1 MLPEL
6 GHFALILA
14 LVFACLQSVIPLM
27 GTATGRT
34 QWMVMSR
41 PLSWGQ
47 FLFLLIS
54 FVALAASF
62 VNDDFSVAY
71 VANNSNS
78 LLPVQYKISAVWGSH
93 EGSLLL
99 WILLLS
105 VWTVAVSIF
114 SRNLPIDILARVL
127 AIMGLIGVGFLLFTL
142 FTSNPFE
149 RVLPNIPLDGQDLNP
164 LLQDFGLI
172 VHPPMLYMG
181 YVGFSVAFAFAL
193 AALLSGRLDAA
204 WARWS
209 RPWTTVAWAF
219 LTAGIAL
226 GSWWAYYELGWGGWW
241 FWDPVE
247 NASFMPWLVGTAL
260 IHSLAVT
267 EKRGAFKSW
276 TVLLAIFAFSLSLLG
291 TFLVRSGVLNSVHAF
306 ASDPDRGLFILALL
320 IISIGGSLLIYALKA
335 PTVVARVSFSWLSK
349 ESLLLLN
356 NVLLIVTCA
365 MVLLGTLY
373 PMVADYF
380 FDQKISVGAP
390 FFNLFFVPLM
400 SVLMLFISLGFIS
413 RWKKTDAKWLASQ
426 LWPAAVFTVVLS
438 LVFPFIYGVQYTW
451 QIVVGVALSSW
462 VISSTLLDIYR
473 KSKSKNG
480 MLAGLRKLSL
490 SYYGMVTAHM
500 GVAITAMGICIVSNY
515 TQEHDVRVVPGDTVD
530 ASGYHFIFDGVK
542 KVRGPNY
549 IADEGQIRVF
559 YNDEYYT
566 TMKPQKR
573 HYKVQRNMM
582 TEADIDAGLFRDLY
596 VALGESL
603 EGDAWA
609 VRIHYKPYVRWLWL
623 GAIFM
628 ALGGVLAVCDK
639 RYRLSRVTRS
649 N

>member
-1 MLPEL
+1 
-6 GHFALILA
+6 
-14 LVFACLQSVIPLM
+14 
-27 GTATGRT
+27 
-34 QWMVMSR
+34 
-41 PLSWGQ
+41 
-47 FLFLLIS
+47 
-54 FVALAASF
+54 
-62 VNDDFSVAY
+62 
-71 VANNSNS
+71 
-78 LLPVQYKISAVWGSH
+78 
-93 EGSLLL
+93 
-99 WILLLS
+99 
-105 VWTVAVSIF
+105 
-114 SRNLPIDILARVL
+114 
-127 AIMGLIGVGFLLFTL
+127 
-142 FTSNPFE
+142 
-149 RVLPNIPLDGQDLNP
+149 
-164 LLQDFGLI
+164 
-172 VHPPMLYMG
+172 MLYMG
-181 YVGFSVAFAFAL
+181 YVGFSVAFAFAI

-335 PTVVARVSFSWLSK
+335 PTVVARVSFSWVSK
-349 ESLLLLN
+349 ESFLLLN
-356 NVLLIVTCA
+356 NVLLVVTAA

-373 PMVADYF
+373 PLAEDFF
-380 FDQKISVGAP
+380 FDEKISVGAP

-413 RWKKTDAKWLASQ
+413 RWKKTDSKWLASQ
-426 LWPAAVFTVVLS
+426 LWPAAAFTVVLS
-438 LVFPFIYGVQYTW
+438 LVFPFLYGVHYTW
-451 QIVVGVALSSW
+451 QIIVGVALSAW
-462 VISSTLLDIYR
+462 VISATLLDVYR
-473 KSKSKNG
+473 KANVK
-480 MLAGLRKLSL
+480 AGLWAGLKKLSL
-490 SYYGMVTAHM
+490 SYYGMILAHM
-500 GVAITAMGICIVSNY
+500 GVAVTAMGICIVSNY

-542 KVRGPNY
+542 KVKGPNY

-573 HYKVQRNMM
+573 HYKVQRNIM

-596 VALGESL
+596 IALGESL
-603 EGDAWA
+603 DGDAWA

-628 ALGGVLAVCDK
+628 SLGGILAICDK
-639 RYRLSRVTRS
+639 RYRLSRSRTV

>member
-14 LVFACLQSVIPLM
+14 LVFACLQAVIPLM
-27 GTATGRT
+27 GTHLGRT

-47 FLFLLIS
+47 LAFLTLSFLALAVS
-54 FVALAASF
+54 FVQ
-62 VNDDFSVAY
+62 DDFSVAY
-71 VANNSNS
+71 IANNSNS

-99 WILLLS
+99 WVLLLS

-127 AIMGLIGVGFLLFTL
+127 AIMGLISIGFLLFML

-181 YVGFSVAFAFAL
+181 YVGFSVAFAFAI
-193 AALLSGRLDAA
+193 AALLSGQLDAA

-209 RPWTTVAWAF
+209 RPWTTVAWSF
-219 LTAGIAL
+219 LTVGIAL

-320 IISIGGSLLIYALKA
+320 IICIGGSLLIYALKA
-335 PTVVARVSFSWLSK
+335 PTVVARVKFSAISK
-349 ESLLLLN
+349 ESFLLLN
-356 NVLLIVTCA
+356 NVLLVVTAA

-373 PMVADYF
+373 PMAVDYF
-380 FDQKISVGAP
+380 YGQKISVGAP
-390 FFNLFFVPLM
+390 FFNMFFVPIM
-400 SVLMLFISLGFIS
+400 SVLVLFISLGFIS
-413 RWKKTDAKWLASQ
+413 RWKQTESKWLATQ
-426 LWPAAVFTVVLS
+426 LWPAAVFTIILAF
-438 LVFPFIYGVQYTW
+438 VFPFIYQVEFTW

-462 VISSTLLDIYR
+462 VISSTLLDVYR
-473 KSKSKNG
+473 KIQSKQG
-480 MLAGLRKLSL
+480 MIAGIKKLSL
-490 SYYGMVTAHM
+490 SYYGMVIAHM

-542 KVRGPNY
+542 KVQGPNF

-559 YNDEYYT
+559 YDDEYFT

-573 HYKVQRNMM
+573 HYKVQRNIM

-596 VALGESL
+596 VALGEPL
-603 EGDAWA
+603 EGNAWA

-639 RYRLSRVTRS
+639 RYRLSRQQA
-649 N
+649 

>member
-14 LVFACLQSVIPLM
+14 LVFACLQAVIPLM
-27 GTATGRT
+27 GTHLGRT

-47 FLFLLIS
+47 LAFLTLSFLALAVS
-54 FVALAASF
+54 FVQ
-62 VNDDFSVAY
+62 DDFSVAY
-71 VANNSNS
+71 IANNSNS

-99 WILLLS
+99 WVLLLS

-127 AIMGLIGVGFLLFTL
+127 AIMGLISIGFLLFML

-181 YVGFSVAFAFAL
+181 YVGFSVAFAFAI
-193 AALLSGRLDAA
+193 AALLSGQLDAA

-209 RPWTTVAWAF
+209 RPWTTVAWSF
-219 LTAGIAL
+219 LTVGIAL

-320 IISIGGSLLIYALKA
+320 IICIGGSLLIYALKA
-335 PTVVARVSFSWLSK
+335 PTVVARVKFSAISK
-349 ESLLLLN
+349 ESFLLLN
-356 NVLLIVTCA
+356 NVLLVVTAA

-373 PMVADYF
+373 PMAVDYF
-380 FDQKISVGAP
+380 YGQKISVGAP
-390 FFNLFFVPLM
+390 FFNMFFVPIM
-400 SVLMLFISLGFIS
+400 SVLVLFISLGFIS
-413 RWKKTDAKWLASQ
+413 RWKQTESKWLATQ
-426 LWPAAVFTVVLS
+426 LWPAAGFTIILAF
-438 LVFPFIYGVQYTW
+438 VFPFIYQVEFTW

-462 VISSTLLDIYR
+462 VISSTLLDVYR
-473 KSKSKNG
+473 KIQSKQG
-480 MLAGLRKLSL
+480 MIAGIKKLSL
-490 SYYGMVTAHM
+490 SYYGMVIAHM

-542 KVRGPNY
+542 KIQGPNF

-559 YNDEYYT
+559 YDDEYFT

-573 HYKVQRNMM
+573 HYKVQRNIM

-596 VALGESL
+596 VALGEPL
-603 EGDAWA
+603 EGNAWA

-639 RYRLSRVTRS
+639 RYRLSRQQA
-649 N
+649 